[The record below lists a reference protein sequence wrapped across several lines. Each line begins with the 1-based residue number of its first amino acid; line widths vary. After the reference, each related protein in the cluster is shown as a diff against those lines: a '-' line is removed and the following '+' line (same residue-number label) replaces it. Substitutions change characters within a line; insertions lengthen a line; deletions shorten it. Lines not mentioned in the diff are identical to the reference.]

1 MFRQIDPTALQA
13 LLAGPHPPRLI
24 DVRSPEEFHRA
35 RLGGAELIPLPT
47 LPARLSELDPNAPI
61 VLYCLSGGRSAQ
73 ACMFLARQ
81 GFRDLYNL
89 AGGIAGWVR
98 AELPFEE

>member
-1 MFRQIDPTALQA
+1 MFRQIDPTSLQA
-13 LLAGPHPPRLI
+13 MLAAPNPPRLI

-35 RLGGAELIPLPT
+35 RLSGAELVPLPT
-47 LPARLSELDPNAPI
+47 LPARLGEFDPGAPL

-73 ACMFLARQ
+73 ACMYLARH

-98 AELPFEE
+98 AELPFDE